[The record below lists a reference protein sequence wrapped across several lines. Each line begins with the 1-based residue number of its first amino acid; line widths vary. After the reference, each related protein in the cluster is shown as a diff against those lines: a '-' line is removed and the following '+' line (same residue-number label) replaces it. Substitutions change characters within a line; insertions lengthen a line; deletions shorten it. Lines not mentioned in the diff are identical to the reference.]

1 MAKGL
6 TIIKGY
12 AEVINRRKTMVDIK
26 KTKLQT
32 TVDKTVHK
40 KTLKNEKNKSRKKA
54 GERDI
59 APLGR

>member
-1 MAKGL
+1 VAKGL

-26 KTKLQT
+26 KTKIQT
-32 TVDKTVHK
+32 IVDKTVHK
-40 KTLKNEKNKSRKKA
+40 KTLRNEKNISRKKA